1 MAFRALSSLIPN
13 ADDLLALDMPT
24 LGKILLSHLKSY
36 EGSNTVFQNGL
47 LNRGYFV
54 AMLEGR
60 NVGLGPLPQKQP
72 EYGPKQPEVIR
83 AALKA
88 WNWLEREGIL
98 IRDPDQPVPW
108 FRISRRGEDLLS
120 EGDPS
125 GAFIRDGKGLADNP
139 ATDRKF
145 ARLAIDE
152 ARKSVS
158 ESDGRAHP
166 KVGAVV
172 VKDGRV
178 LSTAHR
184 GEQSGN
190 HAEFVALEKKLSDEA
205 IAGATVYTTLE
216 PCTTRNHPKIP
227 CVERLIERKVARVV
241 IGMLDPD
248 DRISGKGVRKLR
260 KAGIETVLFP
270 HDLGMEVEELNRE
283 FTRFCEQSLR
293 TEVGPASMELWKEV
307 AGIRSEFGEFRQNAE
322 TRERERAEFE
332 NFPASFAFDQGSPGN
347 YSGSFKNDSK
357 YKVSVETIQILR
369 GDVDY
374 ESPLTEAVKPR
385 PTEDWIIEPGQ
396 SKTLSWGPQHDP
408 INMLRSLVQSSDP
421 NFPQGK
427 VRPIL
432 VSLTFTAGGRRLTKK
447 FVRQV
452 LIQGNQ
458 ILSWGL

>member
-1 MAFRALSSLIPN
+1 MIRSEILEHFLLGFGLAIPN
-13 ADDLLALDMPT
+13 
-24 LGKILLSHLKSY
+24 
-36 EGSNTVFQNGL
+36 NGL
-47 LNRGYFV
+47 GRPTTIGQLGLAANEKCGDCDGELLDALYNLQTAHAELKKYV
-54 AMLEGR
+54 AVGGGFQSVSFERDRNTPQWQDFFTHGTFNIKVSPPGR
-60 NVGLGPLPQKQP
+60 IRFQKLDEELQ
-72 EYGPKQPEVIR
+72 Q
-83 AALKA
+83 AKA
-88 WNWLEREGIL
+88 M
-98 IRDPDQPVPW
+98 QPVL
-108 FRISRRGEDLLS
+108 D
-120 EGDPS
+120 
-125 GAFIRDGKGLADNP
+125 
-139 ATDRKF
+139 DRKF
-145 ARLAIDE
+145 ARMAIDE
-152 ARKSVS
+152 ARKSLS
-158 ESDGRAHP
+158 ENDGRAHP

-190 HAEFVALEKKLSDEA
+190 HAEFIALEKKLSDEP

-227 CVERLIERKVARVV
+227 CAERLIDRKVARVV

-270 HDLGMEVEELNRE
+270 HDLAMEVEELNRE
-283 FTRFCEQSLR
+283 FTRFCEQNLR
-293 TEVGPASMELWKEV
+293 TEVGPAGMELWKEV
-307 AGIRSEFGEFRQNAE
+307 AGLRSEFAEFKQNVE
-322 TRERERAEFE
+322 TREKERAEFE
-332 NFPASFAFDQGSPGN
+332 NFPASFVFDQGSPGS

-357 YKVSVETIQILR
+357 HKVSVETIQILR

-385 PTEDWIIEPGQ
+385 PTDDWIIEPSQ
-396 SKTLSWGPQHDP
+396 RKTLSWGPQNDP

-427 VRPIL
+427 VFPIL
-432 VSLTFTAGGRRLTKK
+432 LSLTFTAEGRRLTKK

-452 LIQGNQ
+452 SFQGNQ